1 MDPNKAKN
9 TEIGDH
15 RNMTVQI
22 SSSKAT
28 PSDTFEVGGAR
39 EEIRDSNAAVAASGG
54 GKGDAGA
61 ITSIESHDFSADS
74 PIMV

>member
-1 MDPNKAKN
+1 MDPNKAKD

-15 RNMTVQI
+15 RNIAVQI

-39 EEIRDSNAAVAASGG
+39 EEIRDANDAVAASGG

-61 ITSIESHDFSADS
+61 IKSIEPQEFSAHS
-74 PIMV
+74 PILV

>member
-1 MDPNKAKN
+1 MDPNKAKD
-9 TEIGDH
+9 TEIADH
-15 RNMTVQI
+15 RNIAVQI

-39 EEIRDSNAAVAASGG
+39 EEIRDANEGDASGG

-61 ITSIESHDFSADS
+61 IKSIEPQEFSAHS